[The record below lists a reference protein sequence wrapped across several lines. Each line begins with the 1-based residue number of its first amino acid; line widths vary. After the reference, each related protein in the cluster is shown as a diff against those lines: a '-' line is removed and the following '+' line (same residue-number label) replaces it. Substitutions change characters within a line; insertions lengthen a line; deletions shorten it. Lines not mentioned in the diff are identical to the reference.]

1 MFARKSLQQPLLP
14 VTWRNRSQ
22 YFTQNLSRETH
33 IYIQYSILLSF
44 QTTDALW
51 GKASCMQKRLI
62 SVIWLGKFQ
71 REREF
76 KLFIIVQV
84 YGARWF
90 EHFIDRFEQSTWEPS
105 VYNLPMLDYVVNKS

>member
-1 MFARKSLQQPLLP
+1 MEKSFTIFYAKL
-14 VTWRNRSQ
+14 VTGNS
-22 YFTQNLSRETH
+22 H

-51 GKASCMQKRLI
+51 GKASCMQKRLN

-105 VYNLPMLDYVVNKS
+105 VYNLPMLNDVVNKS